1 MIVFTKHAL
10 ERMKQ
15 RTITR
20 DEVIQVL
27 TTSKQRMKDILGHSI
42 AQLDDNGKILR
53 VFFVERNKDIIVI
66 TAYRTSK
73 EKYRRY
79 GN

>member
-15 RTITR
+15 RAITR

-27 TTSKQRMKDILGHSI
+27 TNSKDRMTDNLGHSI

-53 VFFVERNKDIIVI
+53 VFFVERENNTIVI
-66 TAYRTSK
+66 TAYKTSK
-73 EKYRRY
+73 ERY
-79 GN
+79 SNL

>member
-15 RTITR
+15 RAITR

-27 TTSKQRMKDILGHSI
+27 KISKEKMIDSLGHSI

-53 VFFVERNKDIIVI
+53 VFFVERENNIIVI
-66 TAYRTSK
+66 TAYKTSK
-73 EKYRRY
+73 ERIELCRI
-79 GN
+79 

>member
-1 MIVFTKHAL
+1 MIIFTKHAL

-15 RTITR
+15 RAITR

-27 TTSKQRMKDILGHSI
+27 STSKERMTDSLGHSS
-42 AQLDDNGKILR
+42 AQMDSNGKILR
-53 VFFVERNKDIIVI
+53 VFFVEQDGNIVVI

-73 EKYRRY
+73 IKYRKT
-79 GN
+79 